1 MIPKIIH
8 YCWFGGNT
16 KPKDVERNLSTW
28 HKYCPE
34 YTIKEWNEQNFNIH
48 INQYCEEA
56 YAYKQWAFVSDVA
69 RLFALV
75 HEGGIYMDTDV
86 EVVRSFDDLL
96 DNKAFLGFEGT
107 KWIATSAMGTEPN
120 NPILRYFYESYKSR
134 SFIKQD
140 GNLDRTTNV
149 EVLTNLL
156 VEKQN
161 LLLNGQYQSLEYFD
175 IYPTDFFTPY
185 DYINGKMNVTENTH
199 SIHWF
204 NQSWINHKPFRLK
217 MAQFYHRLIGEKM
230 D

>member
-8 YCWFGGNT
+8 YCWFGGKA
-16 KPKDVERNLSTW
+16 KPRDVERNLSTW
-28 HKYCPE
+28 HKYCPD
-34 YTIKEWNEQNFNIH
+34 YIIKEWNEKNYDIH
-48 INQYCEEA
+48 INRYCEDA
-56 YAYKQWAFVSDVA
+56 YENRQWAFVSDVA
-69 RLFALV
+69 RLYALV

-86 EVVRSFDDLL
+86 EVVKSFDDLL
-96 DNKAFLGFEGT
+96 DNRAFLGFEGT

-120 NPILRYFYESYKSR
+120 NPILKYFFESYNSR

-185 DYINGKMNVTENTH
+185 DYINGKMNLTENTH